1 MLNEQISKSV
11 WVIIP
16 TWNRKDDLLECLDSI
31 QASDYPDMRII
42 VVDNNS
48 TDGSAEAVR
57 IHYPAVHLIALDKNT
72 GAAFA
77 SNRGFDLAL
86 AMEADYIL
94 RLDSDIIIDSQLI
107 SELVSQFEK
116 FPEAGMLYPKIL
128 RYDRPDTIWFTGAK
142 SHPFLLV
149 NRVSNLNVKDNFN
162 QMITEVDFVPSAVV
176 MISADAVRATGGF
189 DEIYFVY
196 SEDFD
201 LCLRLRKSGYKIYFI
216 PAARAW
222 HKIGS
227 DKLSHWG
234 VEQFYRGRM
243 LFYRRNTSGLH
254 RFFLS
259 AFAYIYVLYRSIFKH
274 EPLMPALKGLRK
286 GIKES

>member
-1 MLNEQISKSV
+1 MIREEKSKSV
-11 WVIIP
+11 WVVIP
-16 TWNRKDDLLECLDSI
+16 TWNRKVDLLECIDSV
-31 QASDYPDMRII
+31 QASNIPEVGI
-42 VVDNNS
+42 VVIDNNS
-48 TDGSAEAVR
+48 ADGSAEAVR
-57 IHYPAVHLIALDKNT
+57 MRFPDVHLVALDKNT

-86 AMEADYIL
+86 RGGADFIL
-94 RLDSDIIIDSQLI
+94 RLDSDVIIDPTLI
-107 SELVSQFEK
+107 SELVSQFK
-116 FPEAGMLYPKIL
+116 KLPDAGMLYPKIL

-149 NRVSNLNVKDNFN
+149 NKVDNLNVKDNGN
-162 QMITEVDFVPSAVV
+162 QQITEVDYVPSAAIMV
-176 MISADAVRATGGF
+176 SAEALRQSGGF

-201 LCLRLRKSGYKIYFI
+201 LCLRLRKFGYKIYYI
-216 PAARAW
+216 PNAKAW

-227 DKLSHWG
+227 DKLSRWG
-234 VEQFYRGRM
+234 IEQFYRGRI

-259 AFAYIYVLYRSIFKH
+259 VYAFVYVFYRTIIKN
-274 EPLMPALKGLRK
+274 EPLLPALKGLRE
-286 GIKES
+286 GWRQS